1 MMLYWLGLSY
11 LESNPVPSEIQLSDE
26 KQQKIWGKEKEL
38 GLPRVKN
45 ITPYGYILSIYC
57 QVNNSL
63 FAAECMNQYP
73 GLRLSAL
80 AVRQQVFEQVQGKGN
95 TTWHLAW
102 AAYTIWVT
110 NNWNIHQI
118 IGTYYEAYSA

>member
-1 MMLYWLGLSY
+1 MVRKLSYTIVVVFILLLLSPMMLYWLGLSY

-57 QVNNSL
+57 
-63 FAAECMNQYP
+63 
-73 GLRLSAL
+73 
-80 AVRQQVFEQVQGKGN
+80 
-95 TTWHLAW
+95 
-102 AAYTIWVT
+102 
-110 NNWNIHQI
+110 
-118 IGTYYEAYSA
+118 